1 MIPRF
6 NKTILGCVLLLSGIG
21 LLCLWMQVPSTDLSG
36 HSIKESVFLKQL
48 TFLGIALA
56 TMGLVA
62 WPHYLNYRHLAFVAY
77 LVLLGLLALLLVK
90 GQVVNGARCWF
101 NVGPIKFQP
110 AEFMKIALVVVL
122 ANVLMYG
129 RDVQSW
135 RGILLPLALTALPAA
150 LIVVQPD
157 MGTTVLLIPTVF
169 AMLFTAGAR
178 KRHLATL
185 AGLFLAAAPV
195 VWLKGMK
202 DYQRGRILS
211 FLHGDSYQVA
221 QSVKACI
228 AGGGFGRG
236 PGEGASNPLYFIP
249 ERHTD
254 FVYSIVA
261 EDLGFVGTS
270 FVLLLIAIY
279 FATSLKIAHQSRE
292 PFGRLIVVGLTTL
305 FATQTFINLGMTLG
319 VAPVTGLTLPFV
331 SYGGSSLVV
340 CSISAGLIL
349 NVAARWQP
357 GFSSRDMAGGSVEI
371 RDLQPKS
378 VVGVG
383 Q

>member
-1 MIPRF
+1 MILRF
-6 NKTILGCVLLLSGIG
+6 NKTIVACVLLLSGVG
-21 LLCLWMQVPSTDLSG
+21 LLCLWTQAPSTDLAG
-36 HSIKESVFLKQL
+36 KPLTDSVFLKQL
-48 TFLGIALA
+48 TFLGISLA

-62 WPHYLNYRHLAFVAY
+62 WPSYLNYRHLAFVLY

-90 GQVVNGARCWF
+90 GNVVNGARCWF

-110 AEFMKIALVVVL
+110 AEFMKIALVLVL

-135 RGILLPLALTALPAA
+135 RGILLPLGLTAVPAA
-150 LIVVQPD
+150 LIVMQPD
-157 MGTTVLLIPTVF
+157 MGTTLLLVPTVF
-169 AMLFTAGAR
+169 AMLYTAGAR
-178 KRHLATL
+178 KRHLAVL
-185 AGLFLAAAPV
+185 LVLLLAAAPV
-195 VWLKGMK
+195 VWFKGMK
-202 DYQRGRILS
+202 EYQRIRISS
-211 FLHGDSYQVA
+211 FVTGTSYQVG
-221 QSVKACI
+221 QSVKACT
-228 AGGGFGRG
+228 AGSVTGRG
-236 PGEGASNPLYFIP
+236 IGESGANPLYSIP

-261 EDLGFVGTS
+261 EDLGFIGGS
-270 FVLLLIAIY
+270 FVLLLLAIY
-279 FATSLKIAHQSRE
+279 FATSLKVAHQSRE
-292 PFGRLIVVGLTTL
+292 PFGRLLVVGLTTM

-331 SYGGSSLVV
+331 SYGGSSLLV
-340 CSISAGLIL
+340 CSISAGLVL

-357 GFSSRDMAGGSVEI
+357 GFSSRDMAGSVEI

-378 VVGVG
+378 IVGVG

>member
-1 MIPRF
+1 MILRF
-6 NKTILGCVLLLSGIG
+6 NKTIVSCVLLLSGVG
-21 LLCLWMQVPSTDLSG
+21 LLCLWTQAPSTDLAG
-36 HSIKESVFLKQL
+36 KPLTDSVFLKQL
-48 TFLGIALA
+48 TFLGISLA

-62 WPHYLNYRHLAFVAY
+62 WPSYLNYRHLAFVLY

-90 GQVVNGARCWF
+90 GNVVNGARCWF

-110 AEFMKIALVVVL
+110 AEFMKIALVLVL

-135 RGILLPLALTALPAA
+135 RGILLPLGLTAVPAA
-150 LIVVQPD
+150 LIVIQPD
-157 MGTTVLLIPTVF
+157 MGTTILLIPTVF

-178 KRHLATL
+178 KRHLAIL
-185 AGLFLAAAPV
+185 VALLVAAAPL
-195 VWLKGMK
+195 VWFKGMK
-202 DYQRGRILS
+202 EYQRIRISS
-211 FLHGDSYQVA
+211 FVTGNSYQVG
-221 QSVKACI
+221 QSVKACT
-228 AGGGFGRG
+228 AGGATGRG
-236 PGEGASNPLYFIP
+236 IGEAGSNPLYSIP

-261 EDLGFVGTS
+261 EDLGFVGCS
-270 FVLLLIAIY
+270 FVLLLLAMY
-279 FATSLKIAHQSRE
+279 FATSLKVAHQSRE
-292 PFGRLIVVGLTTL
+292 PFGRLVVVGLTTM

-331 SYGGSSLVV
+331 SYGGSSLLV
-340 CSISAGLIL
+340 CSISAGLVL

-357 GFSSRDMAGGSVEI
+357 GFSSRDMAGSVEI

-378 VVGVG
+378 IVGVG